1 MKTAFSH
8 GKPLSQ
14 DFCLPAR
21 GFSLTAAFP
30 MQRCDL
36 TQRVEHDAI
45 AHQIGLCPESWDAG
59 LRGRR
64 RPPEKLAAG
73 RCSFPKDAATGWNKP
88 AGGEAWLRGAGTP
101 LTCSTPPLQ
110 ASPRRTTQSTRLD
123 VVAGGNG
130 ARSPVEHG
138 AGSRDVSF
146 PADLSPWLLRTGDA
160 GNESHVGCEPGAG
173 AAVWASVGPWAET
186 RRAEHV
192 VSRLHGK
199 RQGAPHKRSATKGE
213 VANAVLKLQKSLRLR
228 PRPKAGQTGQPADG
242 LPELPKAARERRS
255 NARGYSSSSLYLT
268 RSPSWKGTQKS
279 SSPLSC
285 SSSRTAQA

>member
-1 MKTAFSH
+1 VKLSRQSLSLNCFLGYVTVAPGPSSASCRSPGLPASSPPAPGSCLRRVAGPLGCGPAGDMKRHSGTAPARRTEMKTAFSH
-8 GKPLSQ
+8 GKPLPQ

-36 TQRVEHDAI
+36 TQRVEHGAI

-173 AAVWASVGPWAET
+173 AADWASVGPWAET

-192 VSRLHGK
+192 VSGLHGK
-199 RQGAPHKRSATKGE
+199 RQGAPH
-213 VANAVLKLQKSLRLR
+213 
-228 PRPKAGQTGQPADG
+228 
-242 LPELPKAARERRS
+242 
-255 NARGYSSSSLYLT
+255 
-268 RSPSWKGTQKS
+268 
-279 SSPLSC
+279 
-285 SSSRTAQA
+285 